1 MSGFLKTVKTLP
13 KTFWAAN
20 TLELFERWAYYGL
33 FNLLAIY
40 LTNSTITG
48 ALGFSQVEKG
58 MIMGIVNAILYFLP
72 IITGSIADKFGYKKV
87 LIIAFV
93 ILSSGYY
100 VMGLVTSFAAV
111 FLAFLY
117 VAVGAALFKPI
128 ISATI
133 AKTTNESNSILG
145 FVIFYMMINIGG
157 LIGPFTA
164 SYLREISWNY
174 MFLMSSGAILLNLL
188 IVILFFKEPVRVQN
202 TESLAKSLG
211 TVFRNIFMVL
221 KDFKFVSFLLII
233 VGAWTVYWQY
243 FYSLPVFIE
252 QWVDTAPMY
261 NALYSVWPGF
271 AKAIGTADGLI
282 LTEKIIAMDAF
293 FIVAFQ
299 VMVSYVVMKLKPL
312 SSMTIGILIN
322 SLGLVLMVLT
332 RNPFFVLTSIIIFS
346 IGEMTFS
353 PKILEY
359 IGGIAPKDKAAL
371 YMGTQFLPIAL
382 GNFFGGFISGGVY
395 LNLSDKFEMIKKMFP
410 ELSSLNLTNEQLT
423 EKAILLLNTDSK
435 GLNELLWNTYHPYMF
450 GAVLLGLGIVTVI
463 LLFLYDRKYKKEV
476 INI

>member
-1 MSGFLKTVKTLP
+1 
-13 KTFWAAN
+13 
-20 TLELFERWAYYGL
+20 
-33 FNLLAIY
+33 
-40 LTNSTITG
+40 
-48 ALGFSQVEKG
+48 
-58 MIMGIVNAILYFLP
+58 
-72 IITGSIADKFGYKKV
+72 
-87 LIIAFV
+87 
-93 ILSSGYY
+93 
-100 VMGLVTSFAAV
+100 
-111 FLAFLY
+111 
-117 VAVGAALFKPI
+117 
-128 ISATI
+128 
-133 AKTTNESNSILG
+133 
-145 FVIFYMMINIGG
+145 
-157 LIGPFTA
+157 
-164 SYLREISWNY
+164 
-174 MFLMSSGAILLNLL
+174 
-188 IVILFFKEPVRVQN
+188 
-202 TESLAKSLG
+202 
-211 TVFRNIFMVL
+211 
-221 KDFKFVSFLLII
+221 
-233 VGAWTVYWQY
+233 
-243 FYSLPVFIE
+243 
-252 QWVDTAPMY
+252 MY